1 MYRNQPGANMTNTEL
16 TLLSTL
22 TGLCRVE
29 RARLTALGMDR
40 VDISDAMDHFEWAT
54 EKALRAG

>member
-1 MYRNQPGANMTNTEL
+1 MTNTEL